1 MKKIIIIIL
10 SVLLAIPSFTAVCS
24 ADADS
29 ELPEVPDGAEEMMSS
44 SDSRADVMALLWWA
58 AGSPEPTLTEN
69 PFSDISPDAPY
80 YKAVLWAVENRITA
94 GVDRNHFSPND
105 PLTRGAALTLLY
117 RASGSPA
124 VEPLDLPYRDVDPHH
139 FYYTALLWAESTS
152 LVDVGTEGDLFYSA
166 AHLYELTAVKSG
178 GSVKYVFHSHKW
190 ETASET
196 PATCGSHGE
205 IVLKCSVCGE
215 TENVN
220 ARFFDHDFISYEIA
234 PTCTADGYTWSF
246 CKLCGYSTFK
256 GSSKSL
262 GHDFGA
268 DGKAERCSRCGF
280 FNPALKKSFTDVPSG
295 AFFSSPVEW
304 AVENGIT
311 TGTSAV
317 TFSPAEGCTR
327 GQVVTFLWRAAGCPE
342 PAGSNNPFRDV
353 AEGDYFYTA
362 GLWAVENE
370 ITKGTSATE
379 FSPGDTCTRGQ
390 IVTFLWRASGS
401 PVAEVAEIPFRDVHD
416 GDYFRQAVL
425 WAVKGE
431 ITLGTSRTAFSPN
444 DKCTRGQ

>member
-1 MKKIIIIIL
+1 M
-10 SVLLAIPSFTAVCS
+10 SVRWQTAF
-24 ADADS
+24 
-29 ELPEVPDGAEEMMSS
+29 L
-44 SDSRADVMALLWWA
+44 
-58 AGSPEPTLTEN
+58 
-69 PFSDISPDAPY
+69 
-80 YKAVLWAVENRITA
+80 
-94 GVDRNHFSPND
+94 
-105 PLTRGAALTLLY
+105 
-117 RASGSPA
+117 
-124 VEPLDLPYRDVDPHH
+124 
-139 FYYTALLWAESTS
+139 
-152 LVDVGTEGDLFYSA
+152 
-166 AHLYELTAVKSG
+166 
-178 GSVKYVFHSHKW
+178 
-190 ETASET
+190 SET

-215 TENVN
+215 TEKVN

-268 DGKAERCSRCGF
+268 DGNAERCSRCGF
-280 FNPALKKSFTDVPSG
+280 FNPALKRSFTDVPSG

-362 GLWAVENE
+362 VLWAVEND
-370 ITKGTSATE
+370 ITKGTSTTE

-401 PVAEVAEIPFRDVHD
+401 PVAEAAEIPFRDVYD

-444 DKCTRGQ
+444 DKCTRGQVVTFLYRYLAPLGFFSGDVYVNDWLKIAFPVDGYSAAIEPFDVGEAFRAVFWAQNDGGQSLETVYVYSEVYKIVKTEMTDEAILDTFIESFKDIISAGHPEGLFFECESKVSSSIFGFRDYLRKECVVEAGGVYYHYIVMSMVIDGHLVLIEGTCSAPDLESLTNPISSICFR